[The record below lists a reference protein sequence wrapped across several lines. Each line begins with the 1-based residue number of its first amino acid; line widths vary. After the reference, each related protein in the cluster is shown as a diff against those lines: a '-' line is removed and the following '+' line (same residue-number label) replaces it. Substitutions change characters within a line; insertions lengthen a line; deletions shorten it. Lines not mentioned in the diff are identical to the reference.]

1 MKFLSLFV
9 ALAAMLSAADLAT
22 TNDWPSYGGT
32 YAALRYSAL
41 DQINTANVKSLAP
54 AWIFQTGDYENGL
67 LATPIVIDGVIYLST
82 SNAWVFALD
91 GANGKGELGI
101 PFRLKAP
108 QLATANRTA
117 ALRWGTGERVSRH
130 SGQSS
135 GGTRSEDRRRGVAR
149 QCGGFTAVS
158 GCSITGAPLIVK
170 DMVIA
175 GVTGGDSAHR
185 GYLTAFDT
193 KTGRMKWRFYTIP
206 GPGEK
211 GHETWP
217 GDSWKVGGG
226 STWMT
231 GSFDA
236 DLNLLYWG
244 VGNAGPDL
252 DASGRHGDDLYT
264 SSIVA
269 LDPDTGT
276 LKWHFQEVPQDMW
289 DFDAAFELYLADLP
303 VAGRMR
309 KVVMQ
314 ANKTGYVWMLDRTTG
329 EFLKAWPFAKNINWV
344 SGITESGKL
353 VGRVEPE
360 IGASKMICPSV
371 VGAKSWNQGAYSPRT
386 GLLYLPSQE
395 LCNDLVA
402 RKADVPVG
410 ASATGGN
417 WVIKA
422 PPNGKVEGEVA
433 AYDPST
439 GEKKWSFPATTWIM
453 QASLLATAGDLVFTG
468 DPEGEPLRAGCED
481 RSEVVEFLGM
491 ARGIAAGPSR
501 IRPEGGSLLRHLLD
515 GDRFWEGCRARC
527 GPMRP
532 WPGRVRRWWC
542 LRCRRYDSDSADDD
556 ICGGGV
562 CAPGSECVGDPG
574 RQGNIQGVTCGV
586 AYCHG
591 SGGSAGRA
599 PQLAGRGFCPAGCV
613 QYCS

>member
-1 MKFLSLFV
+1 MKFLSLFLV
-9 ALAAMLSAADLAT
+9 LAGAAAAADLAT

-32 YAALRYSAL
+32 HAALRYSAL
-41 DQINTANVKSLAP
+41 DQIKTANVKSLAP

-91 GANGKGELGI
+91 GATGKVNWEYHFTLG
-101 PFRLKAP
+101 
-108 QLATANRTA
+108 
-117 ALRWGTGERVSRH
+117 
-130 SGQSS
+130 SGIGYGKQN
-135 GGTRSEDRRRGVAR
+135 RGVAVGNGR
-149 QCGGFTAVS
+149 VFLGTPDNHLVALDQKTGAEVWRVNVEDSRLC
-158 GCSITGAPLIVK
+158 GCSITGAPLLVK

-244 VGNAGPDL
+244 IGNAGPDL
-252 DASGRHGDDLYT
+252 DASARRGDDLYT
-264 SSIVA
+264 CSIVA
-269 LDPDTGT
+269 LDPDTGA
-276 LKWHFQEVPQDMW
+276 LKWHFQEVPQDVW

-303 VAGRMR
+303 VGGRTR

-314 ANKTGYVWMLDRTTG
+314 ANKTGYVWMLDRVTG

-344 SGITESGKL
+344 SGITENGKL

-360 IGASKMICPSV
+360 IGKSKMVCPSV
-371 VGAKSWNQGAYSPRT
+371 VGAKSWNQGAFSPRT

-402 RKADVPVG
+402 RKEDVPMG
-410 ASATGGN
+410 ASSTGGN

-422 PPNGKVEGEVA
+422 PPNGKIEGEVA

-439 GEKKWSFPATTWIM
+439 GVKKWSFPATTWIM
-453 QASLLATAGDLVFTG
+453 ASLLATAGDLIFTG
-468 DPEGEPLRAGCED
+468 DPEGNFFALDAKTGAKLWSFADGAGH
-481 RSEVVEFLGM
+481 RGGAVTYAIGGRQFVATPSGWGSILGGLQGAM
-491 ARGIAAGPSR
+491 WPDAPVAR
-501 IRPEGGSLLRHLLD
+501 
-515 GDRFWEGCRARC
+515 
-527 GPMRP
+527 
-532 WPGRVRRWWC
+532 
-542 LRCRRYDSDSADDD
+542 
-556 ICGGGV
+556 
-562 CAPGSECVGDPG
+562 PGSSLVVFALPEV
-574 RQGNIQGVTCGV
+574 RQ
-586 AYCHG
+586 
-591 SGGSAGRA
+591 
-599 PQLAGRGFCPAGCV
+599 
-613 QYCS
+613 

>member
-1 MKFLSLFV
+1 
-9 ALAAMLSAADLAT
+9 
-22 TNDWPSYGGT
+22 
-32 YAALRYSAL
+32 
-41 DQINTANVKSLAP
+41 
-54 AWIFQTGDYENGL
+54 
-67 LATPIVIDGVIYLST
+67 
-82 SNAWVFALD
+82 
-91 GANGKGELGI
+91 
-101 PFRLKAP
+101 
-108 QLATANRTA
+108 
-117 ALRWGTGERVSRH
+117 
-130 SGQSS
+130 
-135 GGTRSEDRRRGVAR
+135 
-149 QCGGFTAVS
+149 
-158 GCSITGAPLIVK
+158 
-170 DMVIA
+170 
-175 GVTGGDSAHR
+175 
-185 GYLTAFDT
+185 
-193 KTGRMKWRFYTIP
+193 
-206 GPGEK
+206 
-211 GHETWP
+211 
-217 GDSWKVGGG
+217 
-226 STWMT
+226 MT

-360 IGASKMICPSV
+360 IGTSKMICPSV

-439 GEKKWSFPATTWIM
+439 GVKKWSFPATTWIM
-453 QASLLATAGDLVFTG
+453 ASLLATAGDLVFTG
-468 DPEGEPLRAGCED
+468 DPEGNFFALDAKTGAKLWSFGDGAGH
-481 RSEVVEFLGM
+481 RGGAVTYSVGGRQFVATPSGWGSILGGLQGAM
-491 ARGIAAGPSR
+491 WPDAPVAR
-501 IRPEGGSLLRHLLD
+501 
-515 GDRFWEGCRARC
+515 
-527 GPMRP
+527 
-532 WPGRVRRWWC
+532 
-542 LRCRRYDSDSADDD
+542 
-556 ICGGGV
+556 
-562 CAPGSECVGDPG
+562 PGSSLVVFALPEV
-574 RQGNIQGVTCGV
+574 RQ
-586 AYCHG
+586 
-591 SGGSAGRA
+591 
-599 PQLAGRGFCPAGCV
+599 
-613 QYCS
+613 

>member
-1 MKFLSLFV
+1 MKFLSLFLV
-9 ALAAMLSAADLAT
+9 LAAALCAADLAT

-32 YAALRYSAL
+32 HSALRYSAL

-91 GANGKGELGI
+91 GATGKVNWEYHFTLG
-101 PFRLKAP
+101 
-108 QLATANRTA
+108 
-117 ALRWGTGERVSRH
+117 
-130 SGQSS
+130 
-135 GGTRSEDRRRGVAR
+135 GGLGYGKQNRGVAVGNGR
-149 QCGGFTAVS
+149 VFLGTPDNHLVALDQKTGAEVWRVNVEDSRLC
-158 GCSITGAPLIVK
+158 GCSITGAPLLVK

-252 DASGRHGDDLYT
+252 DASARRGDDLYT
-264 SSIVA
+264 CSIVA

-276 LKWHFQEVPQDMW
+276 LRWHFQEVPQDVW
-289 DFDAAFELYLADLP
+289 DFDAAFELYLVDLP
-303 VAGRMR
+303 VGGRTR

-314 ANKTGYVWMLDRTTG
+314 ANKTGYVWMLDRVTG
-329 EFLKAWPFAKNINWV
+329 EFLNAWPFAKNINWV

-360 IGASKMICPSV
+360 IGTSKMVCPSV
-371 VGAKSWNQGAYSPRT
+371 VGAKSWNQGAFSPRT

-402 RKADVPVG
+402 RKEDVPEG

-422 PPNGKVEGEVA
+422 PPNGKIEGEVA

-439 GEKKWSFPATTWIM
+439 GSKKWSFPATTWIM
-453 QASLLATAGDLVFTG
+453 ASLLATAGDLIFTG
-468 DPEGEPLRAGCED
+468 DPEGNFFALDAKTGAKVWSFEDGAGHRGGAVTYSVGGRQFVATPSGWGSIVGGAQSTFFPSAPAARAG
-481 RSEVVEFLGM
+481 SSLVVFALPEV
-491 ARGIAAGPSR
+491 
-501 IRPEGGSLLRHLLD
+501 
-515 GDRFWEGCRARC
+515 
-527 GPMRP
+527 
-532 WPGRVRRWWC
+532 
-542 LRCRRYDSDSADDD
+542 
-556 ICGGGV
+556 
-562 CAPGSECVGDPG
+562 
-574 RQGNIQGVTCGV
+574 RQ
-586 AYCHG
+586 
-591 SGGSAGRA
+591 
-599 PQLAGRGFCPAGCV
+599 
-613 QYCS
+613 